1 MPIKFGDR
9 NYLQYGDNVPRM
21 GDASGIG
28 TDFYRRLSPIAR
40 PIATAPSATVK
51 VFDRNGKAAW
61 AHFRRD
67 SWRELKNYPDFKTGA
82 PMWRETGF
90 SVDAVAWSSA

>member
-1 MPIKFGDR
+1 
-9 NYLQYGDNVPRM
+9 M

-28 TDFYRRLSPIAR
+28 PNFYQTLSPIAR
-40 PIATAPSATVK
+40 PIATAQSAHHLK
-51 VFDRNGKAAW
+51 VFDRNGRSAW

-67 SWRELKNYPDFKTGA
+67 SWRELKNYRDFKTGT

-90 SVDAVAWSSA
+90 SIDAVAWSSA